1 MAGGDVTVGFVAEQL
16 NGDHSEEGEKAIGQ
30 AAGAVQD
37 TLDSCTL
44 AGDPS
49 RNLSATLLVPILICR
64 LHEVIVALPSLKKN
78 HLFLFSIFFFFG
90 MNRSLQLYI
99 TEKSFLGV
107 LQII

>member
-64 LHEVIVALPSLKKN
+64 LHEVIVALPSLKKTTYFC
-78 HLFLFSIFFFFG
+78 LVFFFFG